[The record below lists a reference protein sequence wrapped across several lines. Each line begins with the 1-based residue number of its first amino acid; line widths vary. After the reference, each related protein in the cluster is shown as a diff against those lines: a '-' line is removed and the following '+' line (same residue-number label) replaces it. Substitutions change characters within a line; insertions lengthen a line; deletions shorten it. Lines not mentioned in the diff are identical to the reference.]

1 MLDEAFR
8 QKLDSS
14 GRFKI
19 VPIPPDLREEIAAA
33 PLTARLDHP
42 GSLIPFEWVNVT
54 DFVHLCLEVSFY
66 AGDVSED
73 VQNGRISK
81 GGSDSRK
88 GQSTSSL

>member
-1 MLDEAFR
+1 MERSLAQE
-8 QKLDSS
+8 
-14 GRFKI
+14 
-19 VPIPPDLREEIAAA
+19 

-54 DFVHLCLEVSFY
+54 DFVHLCLKVSFY

-81 GGSDSRK
+81 GGSDSPK
-88 GQSTSSL
+88 GQSTSSLYELR